1 MRAERKRASLE
12 SHGAEAKGAEEER
25 FSRMI
30 EDVRRRRSN
39 QVAEQPEGA
48 VVDLVADEGDGAGKA
63 EEPSFGFAG
72 AGEVEIE
79 DSEEVEDSEDNDD
92 DFVIP
97 SQMHPR
103 RRSTRISSQG

>member
-1 MRAERKRASLE
+1 M
-12 SHGAEAKGAEEER
+12 EEER

-48 VVDLVADEGDGAGKA
+48 VVDLVADKGDGAGKA

-79 DSEEVEDSEDNDD
+79 DSEEVEDSEDDDD